1 MMDQDV
7 TEGAADQPHQ
17 AAGQQAATPQ
27 ATEQQAARSSAN
39 GMSLAF
45 ILAPAFLAAMLMLYA
60 EGELL
65 DIIFSSIAEAYLQVS
80 TFVAATFL
88 IIYGL
93 ERALKFDATA
103 MLKRDTIWQVPV
115 AAGLGA
121 LPGCGGAII
130 VVTQY
135 VTGRLS
141 FGGVVAAL
149 TATMGDA
156 AFLLIAREPITGL
169 AMIVLGFTVG
179 TLSGW
184 VINATHGGDFL
195 RGSRTTPDATVEA
208 EHDDAS
214 TQLLDRLWILILIPG
229 IVLAALVAFQ
239 VDVDAMFATASFDR
253 PATLLGVVGG
263 TLAVSMRLAP
273 RFGIKADPVFS
284 ASGGLVRRTISDTN
298 FVTVWVVFAYLVFEL
313 SVYFLGL
320 DLKTLFDGWA
330 LFTPMIAILLGF
342 LPGCGPQVLVTTM
355 YLSGIVP
362 LSAQIGNALSNDG
375 DALFPAIAIAPKV
388 AIVATLYSAVPAVIL
403 AYGWLFWME

>member
-1 MMDQDV
+1 MDQDIASDMKQRQESGKA
-7 TEGAADQPHQ
+7 TIGAAPLTH
-17 AAGQQAATPQ
+17 
-27 ATEQQAARSSAN
+27 
-39 GMSLAF
+39 LA
-45 ILAPAFLAAMLMLYA
+45 ILAPTVLAAMLMLTA
-60 EGELL
+60 ESELL
-65 DIIFSSIAEAYLQVS
+65 DIIFASIADAYLQVS

-93 ERALKFDATA
+93 ERAMNIDATA
-103 MLKRDTIWQVPV
+103 MLRRDTIWQVPV

-156 AFLLIAREPITGL
+156 AFLLIAQEPLTGL
-169 AMIVLGFTVG
+169 AMVVLGFTVG

-184 VINATHGGDFL
+184 VINAIHGGDFL
-195 RGSRTTPDATVEA
+195 RGSATKPDAVVEF

-214 TQLLDRLWILILIPG
+214 TPLLDRIWLIILAPG
-229 IVLAALVAFQ
+229 VVLAGLIAFQ
-239 VDVDAMFATASFDR
+239 VDVDNMFAIAGLER

-263 TLAVSMRLAP
+263 VLAMSMRLAP
-273 RFGIKADPVFS
+273 RFGVKGDVAFS
-284 ASGGLVRRTISDTN
+284 SGGGLVRRTISDTN
-298 FVTVWVVFAYLVFEL
+298 FVTVWVIFAYLVFEL
-313 SVYFLGL
+313 SIYFLGL
-320 DLKTLFDGWA
+320 DLKSVFDGWA

-355 YLSGIVP
+355 YLSGIIP

-388 AIVATLYSAVPAVIL
+388 AIVATLYSAVPAIIL
-403 AYGWLFWME
+403 AYGWMFLME

>member
-1 MMDQDV
+1 MTGSDSGGV
-7 TEGAADQPHQ
+7 NRITV
-17 AAGQQAATPQ
+17 
-27 ATEQQAARSSAN
+27 
-39 GMSLAF
+39 LA
-45 ILAPAFLAAMLMLYA
+45 ILAPTVLAAALMLTA
-60 EGELL
+60 ESELL
-65 DIIFSSIAEAYLQVS
+65 DIIFTSIADAYLQVS

-93 ERALKFDATA
+93 ERAMNIDATA
-103 MLKRDTIWQVPV
+103 MLRRDTIWQVPV

-156 AFLLIAREPITGL
+156 AFLLIAQEPLTGL
-169 AMIVLGFTVG
+169 AMVVLGFTVG

-184 VINATHGGDFL
+184 IINGIHGGDFL
-195 RGSRTTPDATVEA
+195 RGSATKPDAEVDF

-214 TQLLDRLWILILIPG
+214 TPLLDRIWLAILAPG
-229 IVLAALVAFQ
+229 MVLAALVAFQ
-239 VDVDAMFATASFDR
+239 VDVDSMFATGGLER

-263 TLAVSMRLAP
+263 VLAVSMRLAP
-273 RFGIKADPVFS
+273 RFGISGDTAFS
-284 ASGGLVRRTISDTN
+284 AGGGLVRRTISDTN
-298 FVTVWVVFAYLVFEL
+298 FVTVWVIFAYLVFEL

-320 DLKTLFDGWA
+320 DLKSVFDGWA

-355 YLSGIVP
+355 YLSGIIP

-388 AIVATLYSAVPAVIL
+388 AIVATLYSAVPAIIL
-403 AYGWLFWME
+403 AYGWMFWME

>member
-1 MMDQDV
+1 MDQERAPD
-7 TEGAADQPHQ
+7 TDSQPIASALPNRQALGDAA
-17 AAGQQAATPQ
+17 
-27 ATEQQAARSSAN
+27 
-39 GMSLAF
+39 
-45 ILAPAFLAAMLMLYA
+45 IIAPAVLAALLMLGA
-60 EGELL
+60 ESELL
-65 DIIFSSIAEAYLQVS
+65 DIIFTSIADAYLQVS

-88 IIYGL
+88 IIYGI
-93 ERALKFDATA
+93 ERTLNIDATA

-156 AFLLIAREPITGL
+156 AFLLIAQEPLTGL
-169 AMIVLGFTVG
+169 AMVVLGFVVG

-184 VINATHGGDFL
+184 IINFIHGGDFL
-195 RGSRTTPDATVEA
+195 RSSEIRTDAEVDV

-214 TQLLDRLWILILIPG
+214 TPFLDRLWLLILAPG
-229 IVLAALVAFQ
+229 IVLAGLVAFQ
-239 VDVDAMFATASFDR
+239 VDVDAMFATDMLDR

-263 TLAVSMRLAP
+263 VLALSMRLAP
-273 RFGIKADPVFS
+273 SFGIKGDAAFS
-284 ASGGLVRRTISDTN
+284 AGSGLIRRTISDTN
-298 FVTVWVVFAYLVFEL
+298 FVTVWVIFAYLVFEL
-313 SVYFLGL
+313 SVYFLGI
-320 DLKTLFDGWA
+320 DLKTVFDGWA

-355 YLSGIVP
+355 YLSGIIP

-388 AIVATLYSAVPAVIL
+388 AVVATLYSAVPAVIL
-403 AYGWLFWME
+403 AYGWMFWME

>member
-1 MMDQDV
+1 V
-7 TEGAADQPHQ
+7 
-17 AAGQQAATPQ
+17 
-27 ATEQQAARSSAN
+27 
-39 GMSLAF
+39 LA
-45 ILAPAFLAAMLMLYA
+45 ILAPALLAAILVLTA
-60 EGELL
+60 ESALL
-65 DIIFSSIAEAYLQVS
+65 DIIFNAIAEAYLQVS

-93 ERALKFDATA
+93 ERAMNINATA
-103 MLKRDTIWQVPV
+103 MLRRDTIWQVPV

-156 AFLLIAREPITGL
+156 AFLLIAQEPLTGL
-169 AMIVLGFTVG
+169 AMVALGFTVG

-184 VINATHGGDFL
+184 IINAIHGGDFL
-195 RGSRTTPDATVEA
+195 RGSTTRPDAEVDAT
-208 EHDDAS
+208 HDDAS
-214 TQLLDRLWILILIPG
+214 TPLLDRIWLVILVPG
-229 IVLAALVAFQ
+229 MLLAALVAFQ
-239 VDVDAMFATASFDR
+239 VDVDSLFATGALDR

-263 TLAVSMRLAP
+263 VLAMSMRLAP
-273 RFGIKADPVFS
+273 RFGMKGDAAFS
-284 ASGGLVRRTISDTN
+284 AGGGLVRRTISDTN

-313 SVYFLGL
+313 SVYFLAL
-320 DLKTLFDGWA
+320 DLKSVFDGWA

-355 YLSGIVP
+355 YLSGIIP

-388 AIVATLYSAVPAVIL
+388 AIVATLYSAVPAIIL
-403 AYGWLFWME
+403 AYSWMFWME

>member
-1 MMDQDV
+1 MDQEV
-7 TEGAADQPHQ
+7 TSGESDISKLPAQRN
-17 AAGQQAATPQ
+17 
-27 ATEQQAARSSAN
+27 ARGLSIV
-39 GMSLAF
+39 L
-45 ILAPAFLAAMLMLYA
+45 ILAPALLAAVLMLNA
-60 EGELL
+60 ESELL
-65 DIIFSSIAEAYLQVS
+65 DIIFASIADAYLQVS

-93 ERALKFDATA
+93 ERALKIDATA

-184 VINATHGGDFL
+184 IVNAIHGGDFL
-195 RGSRTTPDATVEA
+195 RGSHSTPDAGIEA

-214 TQLLDRLWILILIPG
+214 TLFLDKLWMVILIPG
-229 IVLAALVAFQ
+229 MVLAALVAFQ
-239 VDVDAMFATASFDR
+239 VDVDAMFTTGSFDR
-253 PATLLGVVGG
+253 PATLLGVIGG
-263 TLAVSMRLAP
+263 TLAMSMRLAP
-273 RFGIKADPVFS
+273 RFGIKGDAAFS
-284 ASGGLVRRTISDTN
+284 ASAGLVRRTISDTN
-298 FVTVWVVFAYLVFEL
+298 FVTVWVIFAYLVFEL

-320 DLKTLFDGWA
+320 DLKTVFDGWA

-342 LPGCGPQVLVTTM
+342 LPGCGPQVLVITM

-388 AIVATLYSAVPAVIL
+388 AVVATLYSAVPAVIL

>member
-1 MMDQDV
+1 MTPTRSV
-7 TEGAADQPHQ
+7 WR
-17 AAGQQAATPQ
+17 AGHALSVA
-27 ATEQQAARSSAN
+27 
-39 GMSLAF
+39 
-45 ILAPAFLAAMLMLYA
+45 IIIAPAIIAAVLMLGV
-60 EGELL
+60 ENELL
-65 DIIFSSIAEAYLQVS
+65 DIIFTSIADAYLQVS

-88 IIYGL
+88 IIYGI
-93 ERALKFDATA
+93 ERTLKIDATA
-103 MLKRDTIWQVPV
+103 MLKRDTVWQVPV

-156 AFLLIAREPITGL
+156 AFLLIAQEPLTGL
-169 AMIVLGFTVG
+169 AMVALGFVVG

-184 VINATHGGDFL
+184 VINFIHGGDFL
-195 RGSRTTPDATVEA
+195 RSSHTRADAQIHV

-214 TQLLDRLWILILIPG
+214 TLLLDRLWLLILGPG
-229 IVLAALVAFQ
+229 IVLAGLVAFQ
-239 VDVDAMFATASFDR
+239 FDVDAMFATDMLDR

-263 TLAVSMRLAP
+263 VLALSMRLAP
-273 RFGIKADPVFS
+273 SFGVKGDAAFS
-284 ASGGLVRRTISDTN
+284 AGAGLVRRTISDTN
-298 FVTVWVVFAYLVFEL
+298 FVTVWVIFAYLVFEL

-320 DLKTLFDGWA
+320 DLKAVFDGWA

-355 YLSGIVP
+355 YLSGIIP

-388 AIVATLYSAVPAVIL
+388 AIVATLYSAVPAPSSGTSPM
-403 AYGWLFWME
+403 AGCSGSAS